1 MKNKLMRLLGVEIK
15 SLKIF
20 ERVLLLAPILLW
32 FAYWPVIRIGG
43 NATMNFELSLALI
56 YCVVL
61 ALTGLPLIW
70 RSRDVLARSPIA
82 LSSGVFILWSV
93 TTIIW
98 SDNPLRGVLS
108 VGIAGVLW
116 LILLAV
122 LADRKR
128 VQKLAPA
135 LTKLLLLATM
145 IICALEL
152 VQFVGG
158 IWLSRREPLLL
169 CLGCSAVQF
178 GFVRPNVFAI
188 EPQFLGNMLLLPAL
202 ILTRRLI
209 IKRWSRQNVLMF
221 MVALSGLF
229 LTMSRGAIYAFVIG
243 AIVLAIIYYKQWRR
257 LLSGIGLTV
266 AVFVIALVM
275 QGFAAALNPHL
286 TESFGGAIAKVVSQL
301 SLGVIN
307 LDKPSKSN
315 SDVDVSVNTDVP
327 EQATAKASNEA
338 KPRYDGY
345 VAESTDV
352 RTNFSK
358 VALSVWRSDPR
369 NMLIGVGVGGAGVA
383 MARYEH
389 SDWSKEIVQNEF
401 VEVLME
407 RGVIGLGLLLLL
419 IGIIVYV
426 LWRSHNVWALAIL
439 IAYLVQYCFFS
450 GLPNALHVYVAVA
463 VLLGA
468 LTSNHLQKRLK

>member
-1 MKNKLMRLLGVEIK
+1 MKNKLMRLLGVDAK

-70 RSRDVLARSPIA
+70 RSRGMLVKSPTA
-82 LSSGVFILWSV
+82 LLSGVFILWSAA
-93 TTIIW
+93 TIIW

-128 VQKLAPA
+128 VRKLVPA
-135 LTKLLLLATM
+135 LTKLLLLVTM
-145 IICALEL
+145 VICALEL

-188 EPQFLGNMLLLPAL
+188 EPQFLGNMLLLPTL

-243 AIVLAIIYYKQWRR
+243 AIVLAVVYYKQWRR

-266 AVFVIALVM
+266 VVFVIALVM

-315 SDVDVSVNTDVP
+315 VNVDANVP

-358 VALSVWRSDPR
+358 VALSVWSSNPR

-419 IGIIVYV
+419 VGMIMYV
-426 LWRSHNVWALAIL
+426 LWRSHNVWAWAIL

-450 GLPNALHVYVAVA
+450 GLPNALHVYAAVA

-468 LTSNHLQKRLK
+468 LTGDHLQKRLK

>member
-1 MKNKLMRLLGVEIK
+1 MKNKLTRLLGVEVK
-15 SLKIF
+15 SLRIF

-32 FAYWPVIRIGG
+32 FAYWPVIRLGG
-43 NATMNFELSLALI
+43 NSTMNFELSLALI

-61 ALTGLPLIW
+61 ALAGLSLIW

-82 LSSGVFILWSV
+82 LLSGVFILWSA

-116 LILLAV
+116 LVLLAV

-145 IICALEL
+145 IICAFEL

-188 EPQFLGNMLLLPAL
+188 EPQFLGNMLLLPTL

-209 IKRWSRQNVLMF
+209 IKRWSRQNVLIF

-243 AIVLAIIYYKQWRR
+243 AVVLAIVYNKQWRR

-315 SDVDVSVNTDVP
+315 VNADANVP

-358 VALSVWRSDPR
+358 VALSVWRSNPR
-369 NMLIGVGVGGAGVA
+369 NMLIGVGVGGAGAA

-426 LWRSHNVWALAIL
+426 LWRSHNVWAWAIL

>member
-1 MKNKLMRLLGVEIK
+1 MRLLGVEVK

-70 RSRDVLARSPIA
+70 RSRDVLARSPIV
-82 LSSGVFILWSV
+82 LSSGVFILWSA

-135 LTKLLLLATM
+135 LTKLLLLTTM

-152 VQFVGG
+152 AQFVGG

-169 CLGCSAVQF
+169 CIGCSAVQF

-188 EPQFLGNMLLLPAL
+188 EPQFLGNMLLLPTL

-221 MVALSGLF
+221 MVVLSGLF
-229 LTMSRGAIYAFVIG
+229 LTMSRGAIYAFAIG
-243 AIVLAIIYYKQWRR
+243 AIVLAIVYYKQWRR
-257 LLSGIGLTV
+257 LLPGIGLTV

-315 SDVDVSVNTDVP
+315 VNADANVP
-327 EQATAKASNEA
+327 EQATVKASNEA

-352 RTNFSK
+352 RTSFSK
-358 VALSVWRSDPR
+358 VALSVWSSNPR

-426 LWRSHNVWALAIL
+426 MWRSHNVWAWAIL

>member
-1 MKNKLMRLLGVEIK
+1 MKNKLMCLLGVEAK
-15 SLKIF
+15 SLNVF

-32 FAYWPVIRIGG
+32 LAYWPVIRIGS

-70 RSRDVLARSPIA
+70 RSRDMLVKSPAVL
-82 LSSGVFILWSV
+82 LSGAFILWSAA
-93 TTIIW
+93 TIIW

-116 LILLAV
+116 LVLLAV

-145 IICALEL
+145 IICAFEL

-188 EPQFLGNMLLLPAL
+188 EPQFLGNMLLLPTL

-243 AIVLAIIYYKQWRR
+243 AIVLAVVYYKQWRR
-257 LLSGIGLTV
+257 LLSGIGLTA

-307 LDKPSKSN
+307 LDKPSKPN
-315 SDVDVSVNTDVP
+315 VNNDADVP

-352 RTNFSK
+352 RTSFSK
-358 VALSVWRSDPR
+358 VALSVWSSNPR

-419 IGIIVYV
+419 IGVIAYV
-426 LWRSHNVWALAIL
+426 LWRSHNVWAWAIL

-450 GLPNALHVYVAVA
+450 GLPNALHVYVAVV

>member
-1 MKNKLMRLLGVEIK
+1 MKNKLMRLLGVEVK
-15 SLKIF
+15 SLKMF

-70 RSRDVLARSPIA
+70 RSRDVLVRSSIV
-82 LSSGVFILWSV
+82 LSSGVFILWSA

-152 VQFVGG
+152 AQFVGG

-188 EPQFLGNMLLLPAL
+188 EPQFLGNMLLLPTL

-243 AIVLAIIYYKQWRR
+243 AIVLAVVYYKQWRR

-275 QGFAAALNPHL
+275 QGFAATLNPHL
-286 TESFGGAIAKVVSQL
+286 VESFGGAIAKVVSQL

-307 LDKPSKSN
+307 LDKPSKPN
-315 SDVDVSVNTDVP
+315 VNANANVS

-358 VALSVWRSDPR
+358 VALSVWRLNPR

-419 IGIIVYV
+419 IGVIAYV
-426 LWRSHNVWALAIL
+426 LWRSHNVWAWAIL

-468 LTSNHLQKRLK
+468 LTGNHLQKRLK

>member
-70 RSRDVLARSPIA
+70 RSRDVLARSLIA

-188 EPQFLGNMLLLPAL
+188 EPQFLGNMLLLPTL

-209 IKRWSRQNVLMF
+209 IKHWSRQNVLMF

-243 AIVLAIIYYKQWRR
+243 AIVLAVVYYKQWRR

-275 QGFAAALNPHL
+275 QGFAATLNPHL

-315 SDVDVSVNTDVP
+315 VNADANVP

-352 RTNFSK
+352 RTSFSK
-358 VALSVWRSDPR
+358 VALSVWSSDPR

-426 LWRSHNVWALAIL
+426 MWRSHNVWAWAIL

>member
-1 MKNKLMRLLGVEIK
+1 MKNKLMRLLGVEVK
-15 SLKIF
+15 SLKMF

-70 RSRDVLARSPIA
+70 RSRDVLVRSSIV
-82 LSSGVFILWSV
+82 LSSGVFILWSA

-152 VQFVGG
+152 AQFVGG

-188 EPQFLGNMLLLPAL
+188 EPQFLGNMLLLPTL

-243 AIVLAIIYYKQWRR
+243 AIVLAVVYYKQWRR

-307 LDKPSKSN
+307 LDKPSKPN
-315 SDVDVSVNTDVP
+315 VNADANVP

-358 VALSVWRSDPR
+358 VALSVWSSNPR

-419 IGIIVYV
+419 IGMIMYV
-426 LWRSHNVWALAIL
+426 LWRSHNVWAWAIL

-468 LTSNHLQKRLK
+468 LTGDHLQKRLK

>member
-1 MKNKLMRLLGVEIK
+1 
-15 SLKIF
+15 
-20 ERVLLLAPILLW
+20 
-32 FAYWPVIRIGG
+32 
-43 NATMNFELSLALI
+43 MNFELSLALI

-70 RSRDVLARSPIA
+70 RSRDVLARSSIV
-82 LSSGVFILWSV
+82 LSFGVFILWSA

-128 VQKLAPA
+128 VQKLAPVLA
-135 LTKLLLLATM
+135 KLLLLATM

-152 VQFVGG
+152 AQFVGG

-188 EPQFLGNMLLLPAL
+188 EPQFLGNMLLLPTL

-221 MVALSGLF
+221 MIALSGLF

-243 AIVLAIIYYKQWRR
+243 AIVLAVVYYKQWRR

-266 AVFVIALVM
+266 AVFVIALAM

-286 TESFGGAIAKVVSQL
+286 TESLGGAIAKVVSQL

-315 SDVDVSVNTDVP
+315 VNADANVP

-358 VALSVWRSDPR
+358 VALSVWSSNPR

-419 IGIIVYV
+419 IGMIMYV
-426 LWRSHNVWALAIL
+426 LWRSHNVWAWAIL

-468 LTSNHLQKRLK
+468 LTGDHLQKRLK

>member
-70 RSRDVLARSPIA
+70 RSRDVLARSLIA

-188 EPQFLGNMLLLPAL
+188 EPQFLGNMLLLPTL

-209 IKRWSRQNVLMF
+209 TKRWSQQNVLMF

-243 AIVLAIIYYKQWRR
+243 AIVLAIVYYKQWRR

-315 SDVDVSVNTDVP
+315 VNADANVP
-327 EQATAKASNEA
+327 EQATVKASNEA

-352 RTNFSK
+352 RTSFSK
-358 VALSVWRSDPR
+358 VALSVWSSNPR

-426 LWRSHNVWALAIL
+426 MWRSHNVWAWAIL

>member
-1 MKNKLMRLLGVEIK
+1 
-15 SLKIF
+15 
-20 ERVLLLAPILLW
+20 
-32 FAYWPVIRIGG
+32 
-43 NATMNFELSLALI
+43 MNFELSLALI

-70 RSRDVLARSPIA
+70 RSRDVLARSSIV
-82 LSSGVFILWSV
+82 LSSGVFILWSA

-128 VQKLAPA
+128 VQKLAPV

-152 VQFVGG
+152 AQFVGG

-188 EPQFLGNMLLLPAL
+188 EPQFLGNMLLLPTL

-221 MVALSGLF
+221 MIALSGLF

-243 AIVLAIIYYKQWRR
+243 AIVLAVVYYKQWRR

-266 AVFVIALVM
+266 AVFVIALAM

-286 TESFGGAIAKVVSQL
+286 TESLGGAIAKVVSQL

-315 SDVDVSVNTDVP
+315 VNADANVP

-358 VALSVWRSDPR
+358 VALSVWSSNPR

-419 IGIIVYV
+419 IGMIMYV
-426 LWRSHNVWALAIL
+426 LWRSHNVWAWAIL

-468 LTSNHLQKRLK
+468 LTGDHLQKRLK

>member
-1 MKNKLMRLLGVEIK
+1 MKNKLMRLLGVEVK
-15 SLKIF
+15 SLRIF

-32 FAYWPVIRIGG
+32 FAYWPVIRIGS

-82 LSSGVFILWSV
+82 LSSGVFILWSAA
-93 TTIIW
+93 TTIW

-116 LILLAV
+116 LVMLAV

-128 VQKLAPA
+128 VQKLTPA

-145 IICALEL
+145 IICAFEL

-188 EPQFLGNMLLLPAL
+188 EPQFLGNMLLLPTL

-221 MVALSGLF
+221 MAALSGLF

-243 AIVLAIIYYKQWRR
+243 AIVLAIVYHKQWRR

-315 SDVDVSVNTDVP
+315 VNNDANVP
-327 EQATAKASNEA
+327 GRATVKASNEA

-358 VALSVWRSDPR
+358 VALSVWRSNPR

-463 VLLGA
+463 VLLGT

>member
-43 NATMNFELSLALI
+43 NVTMNFELSLALI

-70 RSRDVLARSPIA
+70 RSRDVLARSSIV
-82 LSSGVFILWSV
+82 LSFGVFILWSA

-128 VQKLAPA
+128 VQKLAPVLA
-135 LTKLLLLATM
+135 KLLLLATM

-152 VQFVGG
+152 AQFVGG

-188 EPQFLGNMLLLPAL
+188 EPQFLGNMLLLPTL

-221 MVALSGLF
+221 MIALSGLF

-243 AIVLAIIYYKQWRR
+243 AIVLAVVYYKQWRR

-266 AVFVIALVM
+266 AVFVIALAM

-286 TESFGGAIAKVVSQL
+286 TESLGGAIAKVVSQL

-315 SDVDVSVNTDVP
+315 VNADANVP

-358 VALSVWRSDPR
+358 VALSVWSSNPR

-419 IGIIVYV
+419 IGMIMYV
-426 LWRSHNVWALAIL
+426 LWRSHNVWAWAIL

-468 LTSNHLQKRLK
+468 LTGDHLQKRLK

>member
-1 MKNKLMRLLGVEIK
+1 MKNKLMCLLGVEVK
-15 SLKIF
+15 SLRIF

-32 FAYWPVIRIGG
+32 LAYWPVIRIGS

-70 RSRDVLARSPIA
+70 RSRDMLVKSPAVL
-82 LSSGVFILWSV
+82 LSGAFILWSAA
-93 TTIIW
+93 TIIW

-116 LILLAV
+116 LVLLAV

-145 IICALEL
+145 IICAFEL

-188 EPQFLGNMLLLPAL
+188 EPQFLGNMLLLPTL

-243 AIVLAIIYYKQWRR
+243 AIVLAVVYYKQWRR
-257 LLSGIGLTV
+257 LLSGIGLTA

-307 LDKPSKSN
+307 LDKPSKPN
-315 SDVDVSVNTDVP
+315 VNNDADVP

-352 RTNFSK
+352 RTSFSK
-358 VALSVWRSDPR
+358 VALSVWSSNPR

-419 IGIIVYV
+419 IGVIAYV
-426 LWRSHNVWALAIL
+426 LWRSHNVWAWAIL

-450 GLPNALHVYVAVA
+450 GLPNALHVYVAVV

>member
-1 MKNKLMRLLGVEIK
+1 MKNKLMRLLGVEVK

-70 RSRDVLARSPIA
+70 RSRDVLARSPIV
-82 LSSGVFILWSV
+82 LSSGVFILWSA

-135 LTKLLLLATM
+135 LTKLLLLTTM

-152 VQFVGG
+152 AQFVGG

-188 EPQFLGNMLLLPAL
+188 EPQFLGNMLLLPTL

-209 IKRWSRQNVLMF
+209 TKRWSQQNVLMF

-243 AIVLAIIYYKQWRR
+243 AIVLAIVYYKQWRR
-257 LLSGIGLTV
+257 LLPGIGLTV

-315 SDVDVSVNTDVP
+315 VNADANVP
-327 EQATAKASNEA
+327 EQATVKASNEA

-352 RTNFSK
+352 RTSFSK
-358 VALSVWRSDPR
+358 VALSVWSSNPR

-426 LWRSHNVWALAIL
+426 MWRSHNVWAWAIL

>member
-1 MKNKLMRLLGVEIK
+1 MKNKLMRLLGVEVK
-15 SLKIF
+15 SLKMF

-70 RSRDVLARSPIA
+70 RSRDVLVRSSIV
-82 LSSGVFILWSV
+82 LSSGVFILWSA

-128 VQKLAPA
+128 VQKLAPV

-152 VQFVGG
+152 AQFVGG

-188 EPQFLGNMLLLPAL
+188 EPQFLGNMLLLPTL

-243 AIVLAIIYYKQWRR
+243 AIVLAVVYYKQWRR

-266 AVFVIALVM
+266 AVFVIALAM

-286 TESFGGAIAKVVSQL
+286 TESLGGAIAKVVSQL

-307 LDKPSKSN
+307 LDKPSKFN
-315 SDVDVSVNTDVP
+315 ANADANVP

-358 VALSVWRSDPR
+358 VALSVWSSNPR

-419 IGIIVYV
+419 IGMIMYV
-426 LWRSHNVWALAIL
+426 LWRSHNVWAWAIL

-468 LTSNHLQKRLK
+468 LTGDHLQKRLK

>member
-1 MKNKLMRLLGVEIK
+1 MKNKLMRLLGVEVK

-82 LSSGVFILWSV
+82 LLSGVFILWSA

-128 VQKLAPA
+128 VQKLAPV

-145 IICALEL
+145 IICAFEL
-152 VQFVGG
+152 AQFVGG

-188 EPQFLGNMLLLPAL
+188 EPQFLGNMLLLPTL

-221 MVALSGLF
+221 MVALSGLL

-243 AIVLAIIYYKQWRR
+243 AIVLAIVYYKQWRR

-266 AVFVIALVM
+266 AVFVITLVM

-315 SDVDVSVNTDVP
+315 VNADANVP
-327 EQATAKASNEA
+327 EQATVKASNEV

-358 VALSVWRSDPR
+358 VALSVWSLDPR

>member
-1 MKNKLMRLLGVEIK
+1 MKNKLMRLLGVEVK
-15 SLKIF
+15 SLRIF

-43 NATMNFELSLALI
+43 NVTMNFELSLALI

-70 RSRDVLARSPIA
+70 RSRDMLVKSPAVL
-82 LSSGVFILWSV
+82 LSGAFILWSA

-145 IICALEL
+145 IICAFEL

-188 EPQFLGNMLLLPAL
+188 EPQFLGNMLLLPTL

-243 AIVLAIIYYKQWRR
+243 AVVLAIVYNKQWRR

-315 SDVDVSVNTDVP
+315 VNADANVP

-358 VALSVWRSDPR
+358 VALSVWRSNPR
-369 NMLIGVGVGGAGVA
+369 NMLIGVGVGGAGAA

-426 LWRSHNVWALAIL
+426 LWRSHNVWAWAIL

>member
-1 MKNKLMRLLGVEIK
+1 MKNKLMRLLGVEVK

-70 RSRDVLARSPIA
+70 RSRDVLARSPIV
-82 LSSGVFILWSV
+82 LSSGVFILWSA

-135 LTKLLLLATM
+135 LTKLLLLTTM

-152 VQFVGG
+152 AQFVGG

-169 CLGCSAVQF
+169 CIGCSAVQF

-188 EPQFLGNMLLLPAL
+188 EPQFLGNMLLLPTL

-221 MVALSGLF
+221 MVVLSGLF
-229 LTMSRGAIYAFVIG
+229 LTMSRGAIYAFAIG
-243 AIVLAIIYYKQWRR
+243 AIVLAIVYYKQWRR
-257 LLSGIGLTV
+257 LLPGIGLTV

-315 SDVDVSVNTDVP
+315 VNADANVP
-327 EQATAKASNEA
+327 EQATVKASNEA

-352 RTNFSK
+352 RTSFSK
-358 VALSVWRSDPR
+358 VALSVWSSNPR

-426 LWRSHNVWALAIL
+426 MWRSHNVWAWAIL

>member
-1 MKNKLMRLLGVEIK
+1 MENKLMRLLGVEVK
-15 SLKIF
+15 SLRIF

-82 LSSGVFILWSV
+82 LLSGVFILWSA

-128 VQKLAPA
+128 VQKLAPV

-145 IICALEL
+145 IICAFEL
-152 VQFVGG
+152 AQFVGG

-188 EPQFLGNMLLLPAL
+188 EPQFLGNMLLLPTL

-221 MVALSGLF
+221 MIALSGLF

-243 AIVLAIIYYKQWRR
+243 AIVLAVVYYKQWRR

-307 LDKPSKSN
+307 LDKPSKP
-315 SDVDVSVNTDVP
+315 SVNADANVP

-358 VALSVWRSDPR
+358 VALSVWSSNPR

-419 IGIIVYV
+419 IGMIMYV
-426 LWRSHNVWALAIL
+426 LWRSHNVWAWAIL

>member
-1 MKNKLMRLLGVEIK
+1 MKNKLMRLLGVEVK
-15 SLKIF
+15 SLRIF

-61 ALTGLPLIW
+61 ALTGLLLIW
-70 RSRDVLARSPIA
+70 RSRDVLARSSIA
-82 LSSGVFILWSV
+82 LSSGVFILWSA

-128 VQKLAPA
+128 VQKLVPA

-145 IICALEL
+145 IICAFEL

-188 EPQFLGNMLLLPAL
+188 EPQFLGNMLLLPTL

-243 AIVLAIIYYKQWRR
+243 AIVLAIVYHKQWRR

-275 QGFAAALNPHL
+275 QGFAATLNPHL
-286 TESFGGAIAKVVSQL
+286 TESFSGAIAKVVSQL

-315 SDVDVSVNTDVP
+315 VNNDANVP
-327 EQATAKASNEA
+327 ERATVKASNEA

-352 RTNFSK
+352 RTNFSN
-358 VALSVWRSDPR
+358 VALSVWSSNSR

-426 LWRSHNVWALAIL
+426 LWRSHNVWAFAIL

-468 LTSNHLQKRLK
+468 LTGNHLQKRLK

>member
-70 RSRDVLARSPIA
+70 RSRDVLARSLIA

-188 EPQFLGNMLLLPAL
+188 EPQFLGNMLLLPTL

-209 IKRWSRQNVLMF
+209 TKRWSQQNVLMF

-243 AIVLAIIYYKQWRR
+243 AIVLAIVYYKQWRR
-257 LLSGIGLTV
+257 LLPGIGLTV

-315 SDVDVSVNTDVP
+315 VNADANVP
-327 EQATAKASNEA
+327 EQATVKASNEA

-352 RTNFSK
+352 RTSFSK
-358 VALSVWRSDPR
+358 VALSVWSSNPR

-426 LWRSHNVWALAIL
+426 MWRSHNVWAWAIL

>member
-1 MKNKLMRLLGVEIK
+1 
-15 SLKIF
+15 
-20 ERVLLLAPILLW
+20 
-32 FAYWPVIRIGG
+32 
-43 NATMNFELSLALI
+43 MNFELSLALI

-70 RSRDVLARSPIA
+70 RSRDVLARSPIV
-82 LSSGVFILWSV
+82 LSSGVFILWSA

-135 LTKLLLLATM
+135 LTKLLLLTTM

-152 VQFVGG
+152 AQFVGG

-169 CLGCSAVQF
+169 CIGCSAVQF

-188 EPQFLGNMLLLPAL
+188 EPQFLGNMLLLPTL

-221 MVALSGLF
+221 MVVLSGLF
-229 LTMSRGAIYAFVIG
+229 LTMSRGAIYAFAIG
-243 AIVLAIIYYKQWRR
+243 AIVLAIVYYKQWRR
-257 LLSGIGLTV
+257 LLPGIGLTV

-315 SDVDVSVNTDVP
+315 VNADANVP
-327 EQATAKASNEA
+327 EQATVKASNEA

-352 RTNFSK
+352 RTSFSK
-358 VALSVWRSDPR
+358 VALSVWSSNPR

-426 LWRSHNVWALAIL
+426 MWRSHNVWAWAIL